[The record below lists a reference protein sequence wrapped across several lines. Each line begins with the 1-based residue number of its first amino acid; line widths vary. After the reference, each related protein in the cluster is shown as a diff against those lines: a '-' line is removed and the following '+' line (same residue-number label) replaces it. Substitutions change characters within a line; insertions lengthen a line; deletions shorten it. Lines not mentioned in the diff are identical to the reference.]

1 MGRIIQKNNG
11 MTTIFTS
18 GEDISLITGQ
28 PDTYVL
34 GIDPNTGLYE
44 KLNPDGVTVD
54 LEKDSSGITGGTL
67 SGTTLIL
74 DNSGGGNINISLSGL
89 STGGGISSNL
99 YEVTY
104 SGLTTHISNSTLS
117 GGSYYMIT
125 DFATIY
131 DRPDYFING
140 NAKSVGSVNTYT
152 GMTEPIIVLA
162 TSENTLSVDAYQ
174 PNYPKDKIKYDWSW
188 SNTEINGTPTYGRI
202 SERIDEYENRTDYDH
217 RWVGFV
223 RYQGYETGT
232 TLTGTINEY
241 DCTTGVMLGNGT
253 LFTTELGIGSIILLD
268 TANNFGY
275 QVGVKVV
282 NIIDDVTMNVVIDS
296 GYTSTIFTI
305 GYGYNFNFYTLNATG
320 SYYDYKEVYIGQRN
334 ENDYSELATFILDGG
349 SLSNYIGDYSVFYI
363 NGAYS
368 NSGFLLA
375 NNVFGS
381 NSYSNTIGDRS
392 FNNTTWSWFVRNDI
406 AGRFYNNKITSG
418 FYSNDIGEYFYDNKI
433 NGQFWRNTIGED
445 FYENITYNDFQNN
458 FIQNSFNNNKIYDNF
473 YENKIGNAFN
483 DNVIYNRFY
492 ENLIGEYY
500 GNNILGDNGNIGN
513 WNFYR
518 NDIGNNFENNNI
530 RQEYQNNVVGNNHI
544 NNTTNGEFKGNTILN
559 GFNKNNVGYG
569 FNLNNIGNGFNTNTI
584 NDYFSENTTEYYFYN
599 NTIANQFYSNKIGS
613 YFQYNTSLNLT
624 YGWND
629 LSNVSTRTYDTF
641 RNSLSSNIGNF
652 ILGKELVMRVISTS
666 QYFIIK
672 FNQWTQGA
680 NGGGFSYERTEI
692 DSSGGILGPTIS
704 FTKVNYGSE
713 IDIIV
718 PGILEITRGNQYG
731 IYNVAIEPPPT
742 SNGWPGPGDTEWN
755 SVYTEPNVGSNFGYN
770 KIGHSFT
777 NNRIGDGFGYGFG
790 LAQGNVIGDNFN
802 NNIIGQYC
810 YNNVIGNFFE
820 TNTIGVEFEHN
831 QIQNYFI
838 GNTIGTGFTSNQIGN
853 YFGNNGS
860 AGAMIQNNIFNDFK
874 YNKIGN
880 FFGNDTNFPII
891 GGGTNG
897 DGGNIIG
904 DGFQYNEIGD
914 NFIWNLMDLS
924 FTNNKIGD
932 DFWFNAFGL
941 YTNDNVIGNLFVAN
955 DGGGLGVP
963 MGDSFISNKLGNYS
977 GFNVIGAN
985 FKNNEIGDFF
995 GNSGI
1000 GLNNDIAAN
1009 FNNNKIGNYFGN
1021 DGTTT
1026 AGGNIIS
1033 IKFYDNLIGNQFF
1046 SNTINQNIGL
1056 DAEFLNNKIGNGFN
1070 YNTTN
1075 GWFYDN
1081 QIGNGF
1087 NSNPDI
1093 SDYFNSNTIGN
1104 DFNSNPYIGYSF
1116 YNNIINDY
1124 FESNNI
1130 GQDFHY
1136 NTIDPSF
1143 NNNTTTTNFNSNKIK
1158 TQISSIDF
1166 TDFYG
1171 NLTGFTYSA
1180 LGSSAA
1186 DNTYYGL
1193 YQDSTTGIGVNASFD
1208 IEVSGG
1214 VVIGVTGITQGKLYA
1229 ISNTLTIL
1237 GSQIIGTD
1245 GVDDV
1250 VITVT
1255 GISQL
1260 PSVYESYTCDIFE
1273 RQGGTKRLSYYD
1285 SSDILTITNINE

>member
-104 SGLTTHISNSTLS
+104 SELTTHISNSTLS

-125 DFATIY
+125 DFQTIY
-131 DRPDYFING
+131 DQPDYYVNSING
-140 NAKSVGSVNTYT
+140 NINPRTCITKYGSI
-152 GMTEPIIVLA
+152 EPLMVLA
-162 TSENTLSVDAYQ
+162 ISSNTISDMAYQ
-174 PNYPKDKIKYDWSW
+174 LTYPNDKIKYDWSW
-188 SNTEINGTPTYGRI
+188 TNTEINGTPTKGRI
-202 SERIDEYENRTDYDH
+202 TERIDEYNNRTDYDH
-217 RWVGFV
+217 RNVEFK
-223 RYQGYETGT
+223 RYETYNLNVK
-232 TLTGTINEY
+232 LTGTINSY
-241 DCTTGVMLGNGT
+241 DSSTGILISNGDT
-253 LFTTELGIGSIILLD
+253 LFNSELTPGDIIYIDSISNYNFNLSLKISGITDDNTLVTYIDPTFNTFSIGGTYDFYSTTPSGSYLSFKEFYIGQSDL
-268 TANNFGY
+268 
-275 QVGVKVV
+275 
-282 NIIDDVTMNVVIDS
+282 S
-296 GYTSTIFTI
+296 GYT
-305 GYGYNFNFYTLNATG
+305 
-320 SYYDYKEVYIGQRN
+320 EVT
-334 ENDYSELATFILDGG
+334 TFQLDGTTYD
-349 SLSNYIGDYSVFYI
+349 NYIGDFSQYNTSLSPISI
-363 NGAYS
+363 NNYGYNTHFILS
-368 NSGFLLA
+368 
-375 NNVFGS
+375 NNVFGV
-381 NSYSNTIGDRS
+381 NTYSNRISDLCV
-392 FNNTTWSWFVRNDI
+392 NNSTDT
-406 AGRFYNNKITSG
+406 
-418 FYSNDIGEYFYDNKI
+418 
-433 NGQFWRNTIGED
+433 
-445 FYENITYNDFQNN
+445 
-458 FIQNSFNNNKIYDNF
+458 
-473 YENKIGNAFN
+473 
-483 DNVIYNRFY
+483 
-492 ENLIGEYY
+492 
-500 GNNILGDNGNIGN
+500 
-513 WNFYR
+513 NFYR
-518 NDIGNNFENNNI
+518 NRIYQQFFNNIIGSNFQNNDIGSGFNNN
-530 RQEYQNNVVGNNHI
+530 YVSNSFV
-544 NNTTNGEFKGNTILN
+544 GNTISN
-559 GFNKNNVGYG
+559 GFA
-569 FNLNNIGNGFNTNTI
+569 FNTI
-584 NDYFSENTTEYYFYN
+584 FSGSFQRSVIYN
-599 NTIANQFYSNKIGS
+599 AFSYNKICHYVNQTNFGNNFYSNKIGS
-613 YFQYNTSLNLT
+613 LVTLNGYGFYNNIFINNTNQNIFNGNVVSNIVGESFNYNTL
-624 YGWND
+624 
-629 LSNVSTRTYDTF
+629 
-641 RNSLSSNIGNF
+641 GN
-652 ILGKELVMRVISTS
+652 
-666 QYFIIK
+666 
-672 FNQWTQGA
+672 
-680 NGGGFSYERTEI
+680 
-692 DSSGGILGPTIS
+692 
-704 FTKVNYGSE
+704 
-713 IDIIV
+713 
-718 PGILEITRGNQYG
+718 
-731 IYNVAIEPPPT
+731 
-742 SNGWPGPGDTEWN
+742 
-755 SVYTEPNVGSNFGYN
+755 NFGYN
-770 KIGHSFT
+770 
-777 NNRIGDGFGYGFG
+777 RIGTNFTYNLIGDDFGYGG
-790 LAQGNVIGDNFN
+790 SQAQGNVIGDNFEN
-802 NNIIGQYC
+802 NTIGQYC
-810 YNNVIGNFFE
+810 YNNIIGNFF
-820 TNTIGVEFEHN
+820 NYNDIGIEFEHN

-914 NFIWNLMDLS
+914 NFIWNGMDLS

-932 DFWFNAFGL
+932 DFWFNVFGL

-963 MGDSFISNKLGNYS
+963 MGDGFISNKLGNYS

-1000 GLNNDIAAN
+1000 GLNNDIADN